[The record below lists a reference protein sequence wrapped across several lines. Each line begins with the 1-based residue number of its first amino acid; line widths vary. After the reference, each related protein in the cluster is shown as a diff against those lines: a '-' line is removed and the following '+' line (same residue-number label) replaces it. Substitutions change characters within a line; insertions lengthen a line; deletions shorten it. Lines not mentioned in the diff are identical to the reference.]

1 MMSST
6 ADSDPFIQFQ
16 NDVLSLL
23 ETTRQSF
30 SSYLRIRSLTPS
42 LTSPELASAYSDLT
56 QNLTDLQADLTDL
69 QASVGAIEQDP
80 YKFGLDVPEVVRRR
94 RFVDE
99 VSNEVSDIREELA
112 RHSPGS
118 GAGGSSYPGGGGGTS
133 ADEAYTQFNLQQQ
146 QELLA
151 GQDLALEDVSRTVG
165 NLREQAHEM
174 NRELE
179 EQAEMLDGVD
189 RDATRVE
196 DKLRRGVRDLNGF
209 IRKNED
215 TASSCCIAVLILV
228 LIILLVLVLIL

>member
-30 SSYLRIRSLTPS
+30 SSYLRIHSLTPS

-112 RHSPGS
+112 KYSPGS
-118 GAGGSSYPGGGGGTS
+118 GAGGSSYPGGGEGAS
-133 ADEAYTQFNLQQQ
+133 ADETYTQFNLQQQ

-151 GQDLALEDVSRTVG
+151 DQDLALEDVSRTVG

-189 RDATRVE
+189 SDATRVE

-228 LIILLVLVLIL
+228 LIILLALVLIL